1 MKGILARITKEVGYQ
16 IRLIEVE
23 SKDPYVPVTQI
34 GSVEDRLIK
43 TTKGKQQ

>member
-1 MKGILARITKEVGYQ
+1 MKGLLATRSKEVGYQ

-23 SKDPYVPVTQI
+23 SKDPYVPV

-43 TTKGKQQ
+43 TTKGKQL